1 MSNFKV
7 VYGKSED
14 SVLLGKFQYHSMKPY
29 DGQPKPDFSEM
40 QQPINMYM
48 KSVDL
53 AKIDAPIVAI
63 SVIPP
68 YGPGGEVKSVAEKP
82 IQLKVSMADALYTV
96 VHKALIVMA
105 KTIMT
110 AFEKGVPATRLRVR
124 YKTHIDMITKSCRI
138 MPDSMKEEFTVITG
152 SNL

>member
-7 VYGKSED
+7 IYGKSDD

-40 QQPINMYM
+40 RQPINMYM

-68 YGPGGEVKSVAEKP
+68 YGPGGDIKGVAEKP
-82 IQLKVSMADALYTV
+82 IELRVSMADALYTV
-96 VHKALIVMA
+96 VHKTLIVMA

-110 AFEKGVPATRLRVR
+110 AFEKG
-124 YKTHIDMITKSCRI
+124 CRQL
-138 MPDSMKEEFTVITG
+138 G
-152 SNL
+152 

>member
-1 MSNFKV
+1 MR
-7 VYGKSED
+7 
-14 SVLLGKFQYHSMKPY
+14 
-29 DGQPKPDFSEM
+29 
-40 QQPINMYM
+40 QPINMYM

-110 AFEKGVPATRLRVR
+110 AFDKGNQQV
-124 YKTHIDMITKSCRI
+124 
-138 MPDSMKEEFTVITG
+138 G
-152 SNL
+152 